1 MDKFVD
7 GTGQTWFYCYEVGLW
22 FNNLN
27 FIGIGYRYFE
37 IHPDVPEDTGN
48 PTKNAARPGGRWA
61 CRMRS
66 LDDPTPA
73 HTVED
78 RRICL

>member
-37 IHPDVPEDTGN
+37 IHPDVPEDTCHLCGSDVADCIHAVMSN
-48 PTKNAARPGGRWA
+48 RR
-61 CRMRS
+61 REERI
-66 LDDPTPA
+66 LD
-73 HTVED
+73 
-78 RRICL
+78 RL